1 MTNYVYFLYHS
12 ILICEQIKLVW
23 NFFAVHMSSTDVTK
37 DLEIWTHA
45 MLRAVGHRFVNATG
59 PSQDVREG
67 GSEERRRV

>member
-1 MTNYVYFLYHS
+1 M
-12 ILICEQIKLVW
+12 E
-23 NFFAVHMSSTDVTK
+23 FFRCMSSTDVTK